1 MSLIEKTVLGV
12 MSGTSLDG
20 VDLAMLHF
28 EKKEVWE
35 YSILATATLPY
46 PEEWLD
52 HLRHAVD
59 LSKHALTVLDRDY
72 TLYLAKIIQDF
83 LAEQPLPPDFV
94 SSHGHTVL
102 HQPDKGIT
110 YQIGNLASLAEVIGH
125 KVICNFRVA
134 DVALGG
140 QGAPLVPGGEVHLFS
155 EYSACV
161 NLGGFANISLLKNT
175 PVVAFDIC
183 PVNIVMN
190 ALVHPL
196 GFAYDHKGELARSGQ
211 LISDLLDQLNQLEF
225 YQATFPKSLGIEW
238 VKAQVNPLFKKY
250 EERSTADILHTFCH
264 HIAYQIIQQL
274 PEKGPVLFSGGGCY
288 NTFLISLIKNQAK
301 VKIVLPSK
309 DLIEYKEAMIF
320 GFLGV
325 LKELKLNNC
334 LASVTGAQS
343 DHASGEIFL
352 P

>member
-1 MSLIEKTVLGV
+1 MDLLEKTVLGV

-20 VDLAMLHF
+20 VDLAMIQFIHNGEWDF
-28 EKKEVWE
+28 
-35 YSILATATLPY
+35 SILNATTIPY
-46 PEEWLD
+46 PEEWLE
-52 HLRHAVD
+52 HLKNCVD
-59 LSKHALTVLDRDY
+59 LSKKDLATLDHDY

-102 HQPDKGIT
+102 HQPENDVT
-110 YQIGNLASLAEVIGH
+110 YQIGNLALLAKTTGH
-125 KVICNFRVA
+125 KVICDFRVA

-155 EYSACV
+155 NYAACV
-161 NLGGFANISLLKNT
+161 NLGGFANITLLSND

-190 ALVHPL
+190 ALVQPL
-196 GFAYDHKGELARSGQ
+196 GLAYDNNGDLAKSGQ
-211 LISDLLDQLNQLEF
+211 LLTELLDKLNRLEF

-238 VKAQVNPLFKKY
+238 VKAHINPLLNEFKD
-250 EERSTADILHTFCH
+250 SSPADILHTFCH
-264 HIAYQIIQQL
+264 HIADQIVQQL
-274 PEKGPVLFSGGGCY
+274 PVNGSVLCSGGGCY
-288 NTFLISLIKNQAK
+288 NTFLISLIKANAK
-301 VKIVLPSK
+301 TDIVLPSK
-309 DLIEYKEAMIF
+309 ELIEYKEAVIF

-325 LKELKLNNC
+325 LKELNLNNC
-334 LASVTGAQS
+334 LASVTGAQF
-343 DHASGEIFL
+343 DHASGEIFF

>member
-1 MSLIEKTVLGV
+1 MDLLEKTVLGV

-28 EKKEVWE
+28 QKKEVWE
-35 YSILATATLPY
+35 YSILATTTISY
-46 PEEWLD
+46 PEEWLER
-52 HLRHAVD
+52 LRHAVD
-59 LSKHALTVLDRDY
+59 LSEKDLAILDHDY
-72 TLYLAKIIQDF
+72 TLYLARIIQDF
-83 LAEQPLPPDFV
+83 LAKQPFPPDFV

-102 HQPDKGIT
+102 HQPAKGIT
-110 YQIGNLASLAEVIGH
+110 YQIGNLAPLAEMVGH

-161 NLGGFANISLLKNT
+161 NLGGFANISLLKND

-196 GFAYDHKGELARSGQ
+196 GLPFDHNGELARSGQ
-211 LISDLLDQLNQLEF
+211 LIADLLDQLNQLEF
-225 YQATFPKSLGIEW
+225 YQTTFPKSLGVEW
-238 VKAQVNPLFKKY
+238 VKEKVNPLLKQY
-250 EERSTADILHTFCH
+250 EDRSTADILHTFCH
-264 HIAYQIIQQL
+264 HIAHQIVQQL
-274 PEKGPVLFSGGGCY
+274 PENGSVLFSGGGCY
-288 NTFLISLIKNQAK
+288 NIFLISLITHLAK
-301 VKIVLPSK
+301 VDIVLPSR

-325 LKELKLNNC
+325 LKDLKQKNC

-343 DHASGEIFL
+343 DHTSGEIFL

>member
-1 MSLIEKTVLGV
+1 MDLLEKTVLGV

-28 EKKEVWE
+28 EKKEVWK
-35 YSILATATLPY
+35 YSILATATIPY
-46 PEEWLD
+46 PEEWLER
-52 HLRHAVD
+52 LKHAVD
-59 LSKHALTVLDRDY
+59 LSKQDLAVLDRDY

-83 LAEQPLPPDFV
+83 LGDQPLPPDFV

-102 HQPDKGIT
+102 HQPEKGIT
-110 YQIGNLASLAEVIGH
+110 YQIGNLASLAKIVGH

-140 QGAPLVPGGEVHLFS
+140 QGAPLVPGGEIHLFS

-161 NLGGFANISLLKNT
+161 NLGGFANISLLKNN

-196 GFAYDHKGELARSGQ
+196 GLAFDHNGELARSGQ
-211 LISDLLDQLNQLEF
+211 LIKDLLDQLNQLEF
-225 YQATFPKSLGIEW
+225 YKTIFPKSLGVEW
-238 VKAQVNPLFKKY
+238 VKDQVNPLLKQYRK
-250 EERSTADILHTFCH
+250 RSTADILHTFCH
-264 HIAYQIIQQL
+264 HIAHQIVQQL
-274 PEKGPVLFSGGGCY
+274 PENGPVLFSGGGCF
-288 NTFLISLIKNQAK
+288 NGFLISLIRNLAK
-301 VKIVLPSK
+301 VEIILPSK

-325 LKELKLNNC
+325 LKELKLKNC
-334 LASVTGAQS
+334 LASVTGAQF

>member
-1 MSLIEKTVLGV
+1 VDLLEKTVLGV

-28 EKKEVWE
+28 EKKEVWK
-35 YSILATATLPY
+35 YSILATATIPY
-46 PEEWLD
+46 PEEWLER
-52 HLRHAVD
+52 LKHAVD
-59 LSKHALTVLDRDY
+59 LSKQDLAVLDRDY

-83 LAEQPLPPDFV
+83 LE
-94 SSHGHTVL
+94 
-102 HQPDKGIT
+102 
-110 YQIGNLASLAEVIGH
+110 IGNLASLAKIVGH

-140 QGAPLVPGGEVHLFS
+140 QGAPLVPGGEIHLFS

-161 NLGGFANISLLKNT
+161 NLGGFANISLLKNN

-196 GFAYDHKGELARSGQ
+196 GLAFDHNGELARSGQ
-211 LISDLLDQLNQLEF
+211 LITDLLDQLNQLEF
-225 YQATFPKSLGIEW
+225 YKTIFPKSLGVEW
-238 VKAQVNPLFKKY
+238 VKDQVNPLLKQYRK
-250 EERSTADILHTFCH
+250 RSTADILHTFCH
-264 HIAYQIIQQL
+264 HIAHQIVQQL
-274 PEKGPVLFSGGGCY
+274 PENGPVLFSGGGCF
-288 NTFLISLIKNQAK
+288 NGFLISLIRNLAK
-301 VKIVLPSK
+301 VEIILPSK

-325 LKELKLNNC
+325 LKELKLKNC
-334 LASVTGAQS
+334 LASVTGAQF

>member
-1 MSLIEKTVLGV
+1 MNLLEKTVLGV

-28 EKKEVWE
+28 EKKEVWK
-35 YSILATATLPY
+35 YSILATTTLAY
-46 PEEWLD
+46 PEEWIER
-52 HLRHAVD
+52 LRHAVD
-59 LSKHALTVLDRDY
+59 LSKQDLAILDRDY

-83 LAEQPLPPDFV
+83 LAQQPQLPDFV

-102 HQPDKGIT
+102 HQPDQGIT
-110 YQIGNLASLAEVIGH
+110 YQIGNLATLAEVTGQ
-125 KVICNFRVA
+125 KVICNFRLA

-161 NLGGFANISLLKNT
+161 NLGGFANVTLLNNP

-196 GFAYDHKGELARSGQ
+196 GLAFDHNGELAKSGQ
-211 LISDLLDQLNQLEF
+211 VISDLLDQLNQLEF
-225 YQATFPKSLGIEW
+225 YKTTFPKSLGVEW
-238 VKAQVNPLFKKY
+238 VKGQVNPLLNKY
-250 EERSTADILHTFCH
+250 KNHTTVDILHTFCH
-264 HIAYQIIQQL
+264 HIAYQITQQL
-274 PEKGPVLFSGGGCY
+274 PANGPVLFTGGGCY
-288 NTFLISLIKNQAK
+288 NTFLISLIKSLAQ
-301 VKIVLPSK
+301 VDIVLPSK

-320 GFLGV
+320 GFLGL
-325 LKELKLNNC
+325 LKDMNQKNC
-334 LASVTGAQS
+334 LASVTGAQF
-343 DHASGEIFL
+343 DHVSGEIFL

>member
-1 MSLIEKTVLGV
+1 MVEKTVLGV

-28 EKKEVWE
+28 ERKEVWK
-35 YSILATATLPY
+35 YSILATTTLAY
-46 PEEWLD
+46 PEKWVGR
-52 HLRHAVD
+52 LRHAVD
-59 LSKHALTVLDRDY
+59 LSKQDLAVLDRDY
-72 TLYLAKIIQDF
+72 TLYLAKIIQGF
-83 LAEQPLPPDFV
+83 LAQQPQLPDFV

-102 HQPDKGIT
+102 HQPEKGIT
-110 YQIGNLASLAEVIGH
+110 YQIGNLPSLAELTGQ

-155 EYSACV
+155 QYSACV
-161 NLGGFANISLLKNT
+161 NLGGFANITLLNNT

-190 ALVHPL
+190 ALVQPL
-196 GFAYDHKGELARSGQ
+196 GLAYDANGELASSGQ
-211 LISDLLDQLNQLEF
+211 MISELLDQFNQLDF
-225 YQATFPKSLGIEW
+225 YKTTFPKSLGVEW
-238 VKAQVNPLFKKY
+238 VKAQVNPLLRQY
-250 EERSTADILHTFCH
+250 ENRSTADILHTFCY
-264 HIAYQIIQQL
+264 HIAHQIALLL
-274 PEKGPVLFSGGGCY
+274 PENGPVLFTGGGCY
-288 NTFLISLIKNQAK
+288 NSFLINLIKDHAR
-301 VKIVLPSK
+301 VEIVLPSK

-325 LKELKLNNC
+325 LNELNQNNC
-334 LASVTGAQS
+334 LASVTGAQF
-343 DHASGEIFL
+343 DHVSGEIFL